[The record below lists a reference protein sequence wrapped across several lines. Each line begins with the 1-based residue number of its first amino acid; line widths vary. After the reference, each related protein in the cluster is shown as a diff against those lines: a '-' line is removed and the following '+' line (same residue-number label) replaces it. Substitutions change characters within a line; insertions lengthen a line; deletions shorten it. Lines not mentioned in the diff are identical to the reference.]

1 MRAATRFRWRLAL
14 AAHPMSDDR
23 LTHCVLDPTEE
34 QFHML
39 VDSVEE
45 YAIYMLDPTG
55 NIVTWNS
62 GAQKMKQYTAEEIIG
77 KNFACFYTAED
88 VAAEKPQR
96 NLRRATREGGF
107 RDQGLR
113 IRKDGSTFHAEVI
126 LRAMRD
132 SAGELR
138 GFSKVTRD
146 ITEQVRS
153 REIAAEKMAAERAS
167 KAKDDFL
174 AALSHELRT
183 PLTPALAAATYLAD
197 NAAKL
202 QPEFAEDVD
211 IIKRNIQLQARL
223 IDDLLDLTRVTRGK
237 LELHFERVDAH
248 ALIPKTIDIAKADI
262 EKKKL
267 NISFQLD
274 AEEHHIWA
282 DSVRIQQVFWNLIN
296 NTVKF
301 TPPGGRI
308 EIRSSNDD
316 YGRFQLQITDNGIG
330 IEVERQASLFK
341 PFEQADPSVSRQFGG
356 LGLGLA
362 ISKYLVDLHRG
373 TINVQSRGR
382 SHGATFKVTL
392 DAVANHVEKSGV
404 NSEAPQKQAKSLRIL
419 LVEDHGD
426 TRQTLSRLL
435 THFGHQIS
443 VADNTQS
450 ALAIVQSQK
459 FDVVLSDIGLPDG
472 TGYEVISQVKR
483 KQPIKAVAITGFGTD
498 EDVRR
503 GKEAGFDFHL
513 VKPIDFHELRSVLDQ
528 VAV

>member
-1 MRAATRFRWRLAL
+1 
-14 AAHPMSDDR
+14 MSDDR
-23 LTHCVLDPTEE
+23 PTHSALQETEE

-55 NIVTWNS
+55 NIVTWNA
-62 GAQKMKQYTAEEIIG
+62 GAQKIKQYTAEEITG

-96 NLRRATREGGF
+96 NLREAARKGHIRE
-107 RDQGLR
+107 QGLR
-113 IRKDGSTFHAEVI
+113 VRKDGSTFHAEVVLTA
-126 LRAMRD
+126 LRD
-132 SAGELR
+132 GAGKIR

-146 ITEQVRS
+146 VTDQIRS
-153 REIAAEKMAAERAS
+153 RETEAAKIAAEKAS
-167 KAKDDFL
+167 KTKDNFL

-183 PLTPALAAATYLAD
+183 PLTPALAAANYLAA

-202 QPEFAEDVD
+202 PAEFVEDIE
-211 IIKRNIQLQARL
+211 IIKRNVRLQARL

-237 LELHFERVDAH
+237 LDLQFEDVDAH
-248 ALIPKTIDIAKADI
+248 ILVRDAIDIANSAI
-262 EKKKL
+262 AAKKL
-267 NISFQLD
+267 TFSAHLN
-274 AEEHHIWA
+274 AEEHYIRA
-282 DSVRIQQVFWNLIN
+282 DSIRIQQVFWNLIN
-296 NTVKF
+296 NAVKF
-301 TPPGGRI
+301 TPSDGKI
-308 EIRSSNDD
+308 DIRTSNDD
-316 YGRFQLQITDNGIG
+316 HGRFRFEITDNGIG
-330 IEVERQASLFK
+330 IEVDRQASLFA
-341 PFEQADPSVSRQFGG
+341 PFEQADPSISRQFGG

-362 ISKYLVDLHRG
+362 ISKHLINLHGG
-373 TINVQSRGR
+373 TIEARSRGR
-382 SHGATFKVTL
+382 SYGSTFTLAL
-392 DAVANHVEKSGV
+392 DAVTKRTEKSGV
-404 NSEAPQKQAKSLRIL
+404 DSQTPRKPAKSLRIL
-419 LVEDHGD
+419 LIEDHND

-450 ALAIVQSQK
+450 ALEIVQSQK

-513 VKPIDFHELRSVLDQ
+513 VKPIDFHELRAVLDQ
-528 VAV
+528 VGA

>member
-1 MRAATRFRWRLAL
+1 MQNSPRSVS
-14 AAHPMSDDR
+14 MSDDQS
-23 LTHCVLDPTEE
+23 THCVLDPTEE

-39 VDSVEE
+39 VESVEE

-96 NLRRATREGGF
+96 NLRRATRKGRL

-113 IRKDGSTFHAEVI
+113 VRKDGSTFHAEVI

-132 SAGELR
+132 SAGEIR

-146 ITEQVRS
+146 ITEQVRT
-153 REIAAEKMAAERAS
+153 REIAAEKIAAERAS

-183 PLTPALAAATYLAD
+183 PLTPALTAATYLAD

-202 QPEFAEDVD
+202 QPEFVEDVD
-211 IIKRNIQLQARL
+211 IIKRNVQLQARL

-267 NISFQLD
+267 NVSVRLD
-274 AEEHHIWA
+274 AKEYHIWA

-296 NTVKF
+296 NAVKF
-301 TPPGGRI
+301 TPPGGKI

-330 IEVERQASLFK
+330 IEVERQASLFR
-341 PFEQADPSVSRQFGG
+341 PFEQADPSLSRQFGG

-362 ISKYLVDLHRG
+362 ISKHLVDLHRG
-373 TINVQSRGR
+373 TIEGQSRGR
-382 SHGATFKVTL
+382 SYGATFKVTL
-392 DAVANHVEKSGV
+392 DVVANYVEKSGV
-404 NSEAPQKQAKSLRIL
+404 NSQAPQKPAKPLRIL

-435 THFGHQIS
+435 SHFGHQIS

-450 ALAIVQSQK
+450 ALEIVQSQQ

-472 TGYEVISQVKR
+472 SGYEVITQAKR

-513 VKPIDFHELRSVLDQ
+513 VKPIDFHELRTVLDQ
-528 VAV
+528 VSA